1 MSHRYDI
8 VLELLNIGMHVIAF
22 RESWISPSL
31 NAMMSCI
38 RVKQQWTR
46 DSIGLQAQG
55 WVSFRGYPLLDFFQ
69 SSCVQKEGFQV
80 FYQGRGT
87 CLAQAAYLVNGAIF
101 ST

>member
-46 DSIGLQAQG
+46 DSIVLQAQG

-69 SSCVQKEGFQV
+69 SSCMQKEGFQV
-80 FYQGRGT
+80 FYQGLGT